1 LDPTVPSLRISLY
14 IVLILSLS
22 CFSGP
27 PTTEGVDLVHFT
39 IHAPGARQVSLAGT
53 FNRWDQN
60 VNLLTGPGPDGNWR
74 LGLPLAPGRY
84 EYLYVIDGKKWLPD
98 PAAPSV
104 DDGLGGRN
112 SVIVVPGTEGP

>member
-1 LDPTVPSLRISLY
+1 VPSLRISLY